1 MIVSS
6 RLTIRQLLTG
16 LLLIAVTGAAIAA
29 QAAPFAA
36 PTPQIVSTTTSSALR
51 VPLAL
56 LLVLAMVI
64 GAAWLMRRA
73 TGMTQG
79 SVQRMQV
86 IAQLQLGAREKAVMI
101 RVSGQDV
108 LLGIAPGSVRLL
120 LTTPSSDESA
130 DSVSVPAGSTG
141 THALKENFK
150 DILRRSLGR

>member
-1 MIVSS
+1 M
-6 RLTIRQLLTG
+6 TG
-16 LLLIAVTGAAIAA
+16 LLLIAMAGAAVAL

-36 PTPQIVSTTTSSALR
+36 PTPQIVSATTSSALR

-56 LLVLAMVI
+56 LLVLAMVL

-108 LLGIAPGSVRLL
+108 LLGVAPGSVRLL
-120 LTTPSSDESA
+120 LATPSGTESA
-130 DSVSVPAGSTG
+130 VVVDAATAGTG
-141 THALKENFK
+141 TNALKDGFK

>member
-1 MIVSS
+1 MSS
-6 RLTIRQLLTG
+6 RLLIRRVSTG
-16 LLLIAVTGAAIAA
+16 LVLVAAAATALASQAV
-29 QAAPFAA
+29 PFAA
-36 PTPQIVSTTTSSALR
+36 PTPQVVSATTSSALR

-56 LLVLAMVI
+56 LLVLAMVL

-79 SVQRMQV
+79 SAQRMQV

-120 LTTPSSDESA
+120 LATASSAESPNAA
-130 DSVSVPAGSTG
+130 DAVTG
-141 THALKENFK
+141 GTGANALKDSFK

>member
-1 MIVSS
+1 M
-6 RLTIRQLLTG
+6 IRQVWTG
-16 LLLIAVTGAAIAA
+16 LVLVAAAAAAVAA
-29 QAAPFAA
+29 QAVPFAA
-36 PTPQIVSTTTSSALR
+36 PTPQVVSASTSSALR

-56 LLVLAMVI
+56 LLVLAMVL

-120 LTTPSSDESA
+120 LATPSNVEST
-130 DSVSVPAGSTG
+130 DAGTAITSG
-141 THALKENFK
+141 SGANALKDSFK
-150 DILRRSLGR
+150 DILRRSLRR

>member
-1 MIVSS
+1 MSS
-6 RLTIRQLLTG
+6 RLMIRRVMTG
-16 LLLIAVTGAAIAA
+16 LVLVAAAAAVAA
-29 QAAPFAA
+29 QAVPFAA
-36 PTPQIVSTTTSSALR
+36 PTPQVVSATTSSALR

-56 LLVLAMVI
+56 LLVLAMVL

-101 RVSGQDV
+101 RVAGQDV

-120 LTTPSSDESA
+120 LTTPSSAESTDA
-130 DSVSVPAGSTG
+130 ATAVTSGIGAN
-141 THALKENFK
+141 ALKDSFK